1 MLPSASQL
9 HAPRAR
15 TCLGAGGAARDVRG
29 GTADVCPGG
38 RRHQPTPGRRVFDQQ
53 DAQAV
58 RHAGYGPRSSMV
70 CLKVEAS
77 PWERAWSDPLPVRR
91 AFNMLTTALLHP
103 SKPTVEDVERALD
116 GLVLRIERVTRMTLV
131 GAIFAS
137 PTNPRSFRPWRM
149 RKRPRGNRGWTPCSV
164 THHHRHCSSRHHD
177 VPDSVAPST

>member
-1 MLPSASQL
+1 
-9 HAPRAR
+9 
-15 TCLGAGGAARDVRG
+15 
-29 GTADVCPGG
+29 
-38 RRHQPTPGRRVFDQQ
+38 
-53 DAQAV
+53 
-58 RHAGYGPRSSMV
+58 MV